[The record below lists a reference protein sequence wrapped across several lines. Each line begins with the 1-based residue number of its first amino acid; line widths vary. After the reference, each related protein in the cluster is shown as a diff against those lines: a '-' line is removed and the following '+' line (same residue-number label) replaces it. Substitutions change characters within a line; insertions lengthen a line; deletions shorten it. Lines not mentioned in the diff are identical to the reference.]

1 MSISS
6 MTNLALN
13 RREDVAT
20 DNAASKTSS
29 NVEQNKAPPESAQS
43 NTGSILAAITAYI
56 PTEIITVYVAT
67 LGALSAPAGA
77 SPGDGLTASIAFLI
91 LTPVIVWLIYA
102 GKVKASGK
110 PLPTNVKEWPV
121 WEMTAATISFAVWA
135 TALPNS
141 PMTSRDL
148 ISSAMAAV
156 LIMVVSLV
164 LGLIGPLVQR
174 PIKQSQ

>member
-13 RREDVAT
+13 RRADVVANNAT
-20 DNAASKTSS
+20 SNASS
-29 NVEQNKAPPESAQS
+29 NVEQNKAPPAGAQS
-43 NTGSILAAITAYI
+43 STGSILAAITAYI

-67 LGALSAPAGA
+67 LGALSAPASA
-77 SPGDGLTASIAFLI
+77 RPGDGLTATIAFLL

-110 PLPTNVKEWPV
+110 PLPSSVKEWPI

-141 PMTSRDL
+141 PMTSLQL

-174 PIKQSQ
+174 PIKQS